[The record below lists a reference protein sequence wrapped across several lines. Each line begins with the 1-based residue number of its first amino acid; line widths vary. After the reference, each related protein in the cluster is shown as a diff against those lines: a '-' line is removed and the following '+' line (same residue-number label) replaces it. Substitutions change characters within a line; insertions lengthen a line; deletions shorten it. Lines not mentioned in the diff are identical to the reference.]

1 MCSHELFTQVVILRT
16 YIFFVIYIGCST
28 DEERSADG
36 SAALVFSSPWK
47 HAADLPSRKTEGSVH
62 TILKEQVSRFWFDRQ
77 PRNINEPSLLRRRCV
92 HADKMAEEK
101 GRKKGDTNNPV
112 MQIYTADFKVKTGT
126 GI

>member
-1 MCSHELFTQVVILRT
+1 MLDRRGALCRRQRCFLSSLLH
-16 YIFFVIYIGCST
+16 
-28 DEERSADG
+28 G
-36 SAALVFSSPWK
+36 SARLIYLHEK
-47 HAADLPSRKTEGSVH
+47 LKDLSV

-77 PRNINEPSLLRRRCV
+77 PRNINEPPLLRRRCA

-112 MQIYTADFKVKTGT
+112 MQICTADFKVKTGT